1 VLVQE
6 NSPPLRTFR
15 STSRATNAIK
25 LNSYLLGYFKHGPIF
40 DNILKDIYGL
50 QAFFNVARSTMA
62 RRCDIS
68 GVTHQNG
75 NRVSHANNKTH
86 HKFESNLQSKRLF
99 VPELGRTV
107 RIRVSTRILRTIDK
121 LGFTG
126 ALKKFNLTVADVT
139 K

>member
-1 VLVQE
+1 MPLWSPTPAHSMPLHVLTIRPE
-6 NSPPLRTFR
+6 RYILS
-15 STSRATNAIK
+15 
-25 LNSYLLGYFKHGPIF
+25 LLYEKGS
-40 DNILKDIYGL
+40 
-50 QAFFNVARSTMA
+50 AMA

-86 HKFESNLQSKRLF
+86 HKFDSNLQLKRLY
-99 VPELGRTV
+99 VPELGKSV

-121 LGFTG
+121 LGFLQT
-126 ALKKFNLTVADVT
+126 LKKHKLSLADIS

>member
-1 VLVQE
+1 
-6 NSPPLRTFR
+6 
-15 STSRATNAIK
+15 
-25 LNSYLLGYFKHGPIF
+25 
-40 DNILKDIYGL
+40 
-50 QAFFNVARSTMA
+50 MA

-99 VPELGRTV
+99 VPELGKTV
-107 RIRVSTRILRTIDK
+107 RVRVSTRILRTIDK
-121 LGFTG
+121 LGFSN
-126 ALKKFNLTVADVT
+126 ALKKYNLTLADVT

>member
-1 VLVQE
+1 
-6 NSPPLRTFR
+6 
-15 STSRATNAIK
+15 
-25 LNSYLLGYFKHGPIF
+25 
-40 DNILKDIYGL
+40 
-50 QAFFNVARSTMA
+50 MA

-86 HKFESNLQSKRLF
+86 HRFESNLQSKRLF

-126 ALKKFNLTVADVT
+126 ALKKFNLTVAGVT

>member
-1 VLVQE
+1 
-6 NSPPLRTFR
+6 
-15 STSRATNAIK
+15 
-25 LNSYLLGYFKHGPIF
+25 
-40 DNILKDIYGL
+40 
-50 QAFFNVARSTMA
+50 MA

-86 HKFESNLQSKRLF
+86 NKFESNLQSKRLF
-99 VPELGRTV
+99 VPELGKTV
-107 RIRVSTRILRTIDK
+107 RVRVSTRILRTIDK

-126 ALKKFNLTVADVT
+126 ALKKFNLTIADVT

>member
-1 VLVQE
+1 
-6 NSPPLRTFR
+6 
-15 STSRATNAIK
+15 
-25 LNSYLLGYFKHGPIF
+25 
-40 DNILKDIYGL
+40 
-50 QAFFNVARSTMA
+50 MA

-86 HKFESNLQSKRLF
+86 HKFESNLQSKKLF
-99 VPELGRTV
+99 VPELGKTV
-107 RIRVSTRILRTIDK
+107 RVRVSTRILRTIDK

-126 ALKKFNLTVADVT
+126 ALKKYGLSIADVT

>member
-1 VLVQE
+1 
-6 NSPPLRTFR
+6 
-15 STSRATNAIK
+15 
-25 LNSYLLGYFKHGPIF
+25 
-40 DNILKDIYGL
+40 
-50 QAFFNVARSTMA
+50 MA

-99 VPELGRTV
+99 VPELGKTV
-107 RIRVSTRILRTIDK
+107 RVRVSTRMLRTIDK
-121 LGFTG
+121 LGFSG
-126 ALKKFNLTVADVT
+126 ALRKHGLSLADVA

>member
-1 VLVQE
+1 
-6 NSPPLRTFR
+6 
-15 STSRATNAIK
+15 
-25 LNSYLLGYFKHGPIF
+25 
-40 DNILKDIYGL
+40 
-50 QAFFNVARSTMA
+50 MA

-86 HKFESNLQSKRLF
+86 HKFESNLQSKKLF
-99 VPELGRTV
+99 VPELGKTV
-107 RIRVSTRILRTIDK
+107 RVRVSTRILRTIDK

-126 ALKKFNLTVADVT
+126 ALKKYKLTIADVT

>member
-1 VLVQE
+1 
-6 NSPPLRTFR
+6 
-15 STSRATNAIK
+15 
-25 LNSYLLGYFKHGPIF
+25 
-40 DNILKDIYGL
+40 
-50 QAFFNVARSTMA
+50 MA

-86 HKFESNLQSKRLF
+86 HKFESNLQSKKLF
-99 VPELGRTV
+99 VPELGKTV
-107 RIRVSTRILRTIDK
+107 RVRVSTRILRTIDK

-126 ALKKFNLTVADVT
+126 ALKKYKLTLADVT

>member
-1 VLVQE
+1 
-6 NSPPLRTFR
+6 
-15 STSRATNAIK
+15 
-25 LNSYLLGYFKHGPIF
+25 
-40 DNILKDIYGL
+40 
-50 QAFFNVARSTMA
+50 MA

-86 HKFESNLQSKRLF
+86 HKFESNLQSNRLF

-107 RIRVSTRILRTIDK
+107 RVRVTTRILRTIDK